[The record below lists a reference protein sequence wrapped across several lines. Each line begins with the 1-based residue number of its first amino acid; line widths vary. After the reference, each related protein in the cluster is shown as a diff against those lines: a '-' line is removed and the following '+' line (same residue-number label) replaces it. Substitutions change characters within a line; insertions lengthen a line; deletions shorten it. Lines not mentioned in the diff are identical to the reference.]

1 MSEEGP
7 EDISMGLWPEV
18 RAIDGAKETLST
30 LAPRHRLAIATNATV
45 SKHDMIKQALARV
58 FLLEYITDIFC
69 FTEIGARKDS
79 PEFWSHVFSALRL
92 RPTDVAMVGDT
103 LDQDVLP
110 PRRYGVFSV
119 WFNENGRSQL
129 NPQGIPTVHRLPDVV
144 PLVTVE
150 A

>member
-1 MSEEGP
+1 
-7 EDISMGLWPEV
+7 
-18 RAIDGAKETLST
+18 
-30 LAPRHRLAIATNATV
+30 
-45 SKHDMIKQALARV
+45 
-58 FLLEYITDIFC
+58 
-69 FTEIGARKDS
+69 
-79 PEFWSHVFSALRL
+79 
-92 RPTDVAMVGDT
+92 MVGDT